1 MLVCGIFFI
10 PETFAEAINYKP
22 YQESMILLVD
32 QQNQEAHLTISLM
45 SKSIEDFVISD
56 QLNEKI
62 KNTDEL
68 LAISFTNKLSFLSI
82 KYSTHIVPI

>member
-1 MLVCGIFFI
+1 MYKFLILFLMLVCGIFFI

-32 QQNQEAHLTISLM
+32 QQNQESHLTISLM

-62 KNTDEL
+62 KNTDGL
-68 LAISFTNKLSFLSI
+68 LSI
-82 KYSTHIVPI
+82 